1 MSRRENPCHNGTV
14 IAADPIDAA
23 LAAHRWDE
31 ALRLIDVHTGCR
43 ARIVQVY
50 DLVVGTLADVC
61 HGA

>member
-1 MSRRENPCHNGTV
+1 MSANAWYVLATCGPPEGSPS
-14 IAADPIDAA
+14 A
-23 LAAHRWDE
+23 LTPFPV